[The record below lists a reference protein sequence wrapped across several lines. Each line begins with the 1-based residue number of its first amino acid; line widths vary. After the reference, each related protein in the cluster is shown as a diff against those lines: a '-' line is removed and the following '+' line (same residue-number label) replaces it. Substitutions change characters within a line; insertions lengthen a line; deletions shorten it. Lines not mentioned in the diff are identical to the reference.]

1 MIGLPPHAREWIVRV
16 GTLVPRGGISLPG
29 PWASGRPDGPLMS
42 ADGHVRGQRPGS
54 GRLARHLFRYGEIS
68 YVPDSADALPDAG
81 RAAVV
86 DDRAA
91 DRSQRP
97 PLLVGAEWDC
107 SSSAETV

>member
-1 MIGLPPHAREWIVRV
+1 M
-16 GTLVPRGGISLPG
+16 GTPVPRGGISLPG
-29 PWASGRPDGPLMS
+29 PLGKRARPGGTLMS
-42 ADGHVRGQRPGS
+42 TDGHLCSHPPGS
-54 GRLARHLFRYGEIS
+54 GRLARRLFRNGEIS